1 MSALRLAI
9 IATHPIQYYAPV
21 FRTLTERRHVNVRVF
36 YGWAG
41 ASQGANFDPGFGQ
54 NVEWDIP
61 LLDGYDY
68 IFLPNESADPGTH
81 HFNGIWSES
90 TVPSIAEWKPDAL
103 LVYGWN
109 YRSHLRALR
118 SFHGKTPI
126 LFRGDSNLLD
136 VTWLRGVSRYVML
149 RWIYRHV
156 DIALYV
162 GSRNRAYYE
171 RYGLRGE
178 QLQWAPHAVENQRFS
193 DPDGVIE
200 RRAREWRI
208 RLGISGNDVVFAY
221 AGKLE
226 VKKAPDLLLDVF
238 MRQERPGQ
246 HLVIAG
252 SGELES
258 QLRAKA
264 GSRTNIHFIGFQNQ
278 SNMSAVYR
286 LADVFVM
293 PSRGP
298 NETWGLAVNEAMAS
312 ERPVIACDRV
322 GCSVD
327 LVLDGKTGFTFQRD
341 DDVVLER
348 LLTRLADD
356 AELRRRMAR
365 AASALIGQWSIEEQ
379 AVRIETA
386 VESVARRGSR

>member
-1 MSALRLAI
+1 MSAPRIAI
-9 IATHPIQYYAPV
+9 VATHPIQYYAPV
-21 FRTLTERRHVNVRVF
+21 FRTLTERGRVNVRVF

-41 ASQGANFDPGFGQ
+41 GSQGATFDPGFGQ
-54 NVEWDIP
+54 SVEWDIP

-68 IFLPNESADPGTH
+68 TFLPNESTEPGTH
-81 HFNGIWSES
+81 HFSGIWSEKL
-90 TVPSIAEWKPDAL
+90 VPSIADWSPDAL
-103 LVYGWN
+103 MVYGWN
-109 YRSHLRALR
+109 YRSHLRVLR
-118 SFHGKTPI
+118 AFHGRVPI

-136 VTWLRGVSRYVML
+136 IPWSRRVSRYLML

-156 DIALYV
+156 DLALYV
-162 GSRNRAYYE
+162 GSRNREYYE
-171 RYGLRGE
+171 RYGLRGDK
-178 QLQWAPHAVENQRFS
+178 LQWAPHAVENRRFS
-193 DPDGVIE
+193 DPDGSIQQ
-200 RRAREWRI
+200 RARDWRV
-208 RLGISGNDVVFAY
+208 RLGIPRRDLVFAY

-226 VKKAPDLLLDVF
+226 RKKAPDLLLDVF
-238 MRQERPGQ
+238 MERDRPGQ

-264 GSRTNIHFIGFQNQ
+264 GSRTNIHFLGFQNQ
-278 SNMSAVYR
+278 SSMAVVYR

-341 DDVVLER
+341 DAAGLNR
-348 LLTRLADD
+348 SLTMLAKD
-356 AELRRRMAR
+356 AELRANMAQ
-365 AASALIGQWSIEEQ
+365 AAKTLIAQWTIEEQ
-379 AVRIETA
+379 AARIEAA
-386 VESVARRGSR
+386 VESVLDR